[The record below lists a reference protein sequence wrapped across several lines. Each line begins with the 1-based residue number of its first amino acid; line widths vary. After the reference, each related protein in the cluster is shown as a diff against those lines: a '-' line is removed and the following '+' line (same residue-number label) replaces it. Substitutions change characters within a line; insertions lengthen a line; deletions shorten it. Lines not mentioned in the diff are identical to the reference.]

1 MIIRRTNTGDA
12 APCISRAG
20 TPARFRDEVRS
31 TVCLAA
37 PLIGGHLAI
46 GLIGLMEAIVAG
58 RHGTTTLAAL
68 SIGVSIV
75 FLAKLLPMGTLLA
88 LSPAVSRLNGAG
100 RRSEIGH
107 LFRQALWLAS
117 LLGSALFALVTGA
130 VYALEPMGISPDILP
145 GAAAYL
151 RGARWGMPALTLY
164 YVMRQLSNGLQ
175 WTQPALLLGICGLAV
190 SIPLSYCLT
199 FGLLGLPERG
209 AGGLGIAWSL
219 TLWMQV
225 IAFAAYLATSRRFA
239 PLRLFAGFFTWSNFP
254 RWDPIRELL
263 RSGLPVGMMVMMEGG
278 LFMVTALLIGQIG
291 AAPSAAH
298 QIAISVA
305 SICYMIPFG
314 LAEVTAVRIGHARG
328 SGDGPLAV
336 RRAALVGL
344 TLVLFIQ
351 TLSGLTL
358 FIGRDSIASL
368 YTRDESVAAI
378 ASSLLV
384 LAALFQLPDGIQ
396 ALFAGALRGLRDTRV
411 AMLLV
416 AFAYWCIGLPL
427 AALALGLDRGP
438 QGMWIGLI
446 AGLGVAAALL
456 AARFIWSSRPE
467 RSNN

>member
-1 MIIRRTNTGDA
+1 ML
-12 APCISRAG
+12 RASA
-20 TPARFRDEVRS
+20 PARFRDEVRS

-37 PLIGGHLAI
+37 PLVGGHLAI
-46 GLIGLMEAIVAG
+46 GLIGLVEAIVAG

-88 LSPAVSRLNGAG
+88 VSPAVARLSGAG

-107 LFRQALWLAS
+107 LFRQVLWLAA
-117 LLGSALFALVTGA
+117 LLGLALFALVTVA
-130 VYALEPMGISPDILP
+130 VHALELMGISPEILP

-164 YVMRQLSNGLQ
+164 YAMRQLSNGLH
-175 WTQPALLLGICGLAV
+175 WTPPAMVLGICGLVAF
-190 SIPLSYCLT
+190 IPLSYGLT
-199 FGLLGLPERG
+199 FGFLCLPERG

-219 TLWMQV
+219 TLWLQV
-225 IAFAAYLATSRRFA
+225 IAFATYLAASKRFA
-239 PLRLFAGFFTWSNFP
+239 SLGLFAGFFTWSNFP
-254 RWDPIRELL
+254 RWEPMRELL

-314 LAEVTAVRIGHARG
+314 LAEVTAVRIGHTAG

-336 RRAALVGL
+336 RRAAFVGL
-344 TLVLFIQ
+344 TLVLLTQ
-351 TLSGLTL
+351 TVSGLAL
-358 FIGRDSIASL
+358 LIGRDSIASL
-368 YTRDESVAAI
+368 YTPNESVAAI

-411 AMLLV
+411 AMFLV

-427 AALALGLDRGP
+427 AAGLAIGLGWGP
-438 QGMWIGLI
+438 QGMWAGLI
-446 AGLGVAAALL
+446 AGLVAAAVLL
-456 AARFIWSSRPE
+456 GARFGWLSHPARALAPSCSVRDP
-467 RSNN
+467 

>member
-1 MIIRRTNTGDA
+1 ML
-12 APCISRAG
+12 RAG
-20 TPARFRDEVRS
+20 APARFRDEVRS

-46 GLIGLMEAIVAG
+46 GLIGLVEAIVAG

-88 LSPAVSRLNGAG
+88 LSSAVARLNGAG
-100 RRSEIGH
+100 RRSEVGH
-107 LFRQALWLAS
+107 LFQQALWLAA
-117 LLGSALFALVTGA
+117 LLGFALFALVTGA
-130 VYALEPMGISPDILP
+130 VHALEPMGIAPEILP

-164 YVMRQLSNGLQ
+164 YAMRQLSNGLH
-175 WTQPALLLGICGLAV
+175 WTLPAMVLGVCGLVV

-199 FGLLGLPERG
+199 FGFLGLPERG
-209 AGGLGIAWSL
+209 PGGLGTAWAL
-219 TLWMQV
+219 TVWIQV
-225 IAFAAYLATSRRFA
+225 IAFTTYLTTSKRFA
-239 PLRLFAGFFTWSNFP
+239 SLGLFAGFFTRSNFP
-254 RWDPIRELL
+254 HWEPMGELL

-314 LAEVTAVRIGHARG
+314 LAEVTAVRIGHAAG

-344 TLVLFIQ
+344 TLVLLTQ

-358 FIGRDSIASL
+358 LIGRDSIAAL
-368 YTRDESVAAI
+368 YSRDEAVAAI

-396 ALFAGALRGLRDTRV
+396 TLFAGALRGLRDTRV
-411 AMLLV
+411 TMLLV
-416 AFAYWCIGLPL
+416 AVAYWCIGMPL
-427 AALALGLDRGP
+427 AAGLALGLGRGP

-446 AGLGVAAALL
+446 AGLVAAAALL
-456 AARFIWSSRPE
+456 AARFIWSSSPE
-467 RSNN
+467 RSSR